1 VSDESSKEWGQIT
14 RRAGVVAAG
23 SLSSRVLGVVRDA
36 VIAGTFAVAATDAF
50 WLAFTIPNALR
61 VVLGEGA
68 VSGAFVPVLT
78 DVREKEGEEAARRFY
93 GRLAGTMML
102 LLALVC
108 TLGVL
113 AGPGLVALYAS
124 GFLDDPELWNT
135 TVLLARIVFPY
146 IGLMG
151 TAALITGAL
160 HSAKRFVAPSFA
172 PALLNVAFIGAA
184 LGLLPLMESFGLPG
198 VVALAIG
205 ALAGGLLQLV
215 AQLPSLRRAGYLV
228 RPRLGFQDPH
238 VRRAFRLLVPLLV
251 GLGVYQLNIIASR
264 QLASYLPE
272 GAISYLFYAQRLVE
286 MPQGVFALAIG
297 TAALPSLAEY
307 ASRGDLVRAKEIFRQ
322 ALRLNLFIAVPSA
335 VALALLAE
343 PTVAVL
349 FGRGRFGAHS
359 IAETARA
366 LVFLAS
372 FTWAVASVRTIVPM
386 FHALGDTRSPVKAS
400 AVNLLV
406 FFPVALGTMGPME
419 HAGLALAIGLAA
431 SFQLLTLVVMLRRR
445 VGPLGLRSVAI
456 SSLRSTAASATM
468 SVPVFLITRLG
479 DWSEGATAANTGL
492 YLGAVIAGAVVYAGA
507 GWLLGSAELA
517 TLLNALR
524 RRRGAGRPRG

>member
-1 VSDESSKEWGQIT
+1 MTNEKAKEWGQIT

-23 SLSSRVLGVVRDA
+23 TLSSRILGLVRDA

-78 DVREKEGEEAARRFY
+78 DVREKEGEEAAKAFY
-93 GRLAGTMML
+93 ARLSGTMLL

-108 TLGVL
+108 TLGVV
-113 AGPGLVALYAS
+113 AAPGLVALYAS
-124 GFLDDPELWNT
+124 GFRDDPELWNT
-135 TVLLARIVFPY
+135 TVLLSRIVFPY

-160 HSAKRFVAPSFA
+160 HAAKRFVAPSFA

-184 LGLLPLMESFGLPG
+184 FGLLPLMDRFGFPG
-198 VVALAIG
+198 VVALGIG
-205 ALAGGLLQLV
+205 ALLGGLLQLV

-228 RPRLGFQDPH
+228 RPRLGLKDPH
-238 VRRAFRLLVPLLV
+238 VRRAFLLLVPLLA

-264 QLASYLPE
+264 QLSSYLPE

-286 MPQGVFALAIG
+286 MPQGMFALAIG
-297 TAALPSLAEY
+297 TAALPSLAEH
-307 ASRGDLVRAKEIFRQ
+307 ASRGDLDRAKELFRQ
-322 ALRLNLFIAVPSA
+322 ALRLSLFVALPSA

-349 FGRGRFGAHS
+349 FGRGRFDAHS
-359 IAETARA
+359 IAETSRA
-366 LVFLAS
+366 LVLLAA
-372 FTWAVASVRTIVPM
+372 FIWAVASVRTIVPM

-406 FFPVALGTMGPME
+406 FFSVALATMGPME

-431 SFQLLTLVVMLRRR
+431 SFQLLALIVMLRRK
-445 VGPLGLRSVAI
+445 VGRLGLRSVAS
-456 SSLRSTAASATM
+456 SSLRSTAASGAM
-468 SVPVFLITRLG
+468 SVPIYLVTRLG
-479 DWSEGATAANTGL
+479 HWSEGATVANTGI
-492 YLGAVIAGAVVYAGA
+492 YVGAVVAGA
-507 GWLLGSAELA
+507 IVYVLVGWLVGSPELV
-517 TLLNALR
+517 TVLNTLR
-524 RRRGAGRPRG
+524 RRAGRSRG

>member
-1 VSDESSKEWGQIT
+1 MSDEKAKEWGQIT

-23 SLSSRVLGVVRDA
+23 TLSSRVLGLVRDA

-78 DVREKEGEEAARRFY
+78 DVREKEGEEAARQFY
-93 GRLAGTMML
+93 GRLAGTMLL

-108 TLGVL
+108 TLGVV
-113 AGPGLVALYAS
+113 AAPGLVALYAS
-124 GFLDDPELWNT
+124 GFRDDPELWNT

-160 HSAKRFVAPSFA
+160 HAAKRFVAPSFA

-184 LGLLPLMESFGLPG
+184 LGLLPLMDRLGFPG
-198 VVALAIG
+198 VVALAVG
-205 ALAGGLLQLV
+205 ALLGGVLQLV
-215 AQLPSLRRAGYLV
+215 AQLPSLHRAGYLV
-228 RPRLGFQDPH
+228 RPRLGLKDPH
-238 VRRAFRLLVPLLV
+238 VRRAFLLILPLLA

-264 QLASYLPE
+264 QLASYLPQ
-272 GAISYLFYAQRLVE
+272 GSISYLFYAQRLVE
-286 MPQGVFALAIG
+286 MPQGMFALAIG
-297 TAALPSLAEY
+297 TAALPSLAEH
-307 ASRGDLVRAKEIFRQ
+307 ASRGDLARAKELFRQ
-322 ALRLNLFIAVPSA
+322 ALRLSLFVALPSA

-349 FGRGRFGAHS
+349 FGRGRFDAHS
-359 IAETARA
+359 IDETARA
-366 LVFLAS
+366 LVILAA
-372 FTWAVASVRTIVPM
+372 FIWAVASVRTIVPM

-406 FFPVALGTMGPME
+406 FFAVALATMGPMQ

-431 SFQLLTLVVMLRRR
+431 SFQLLTLVVMLRRK
-445 VGPLGLRSVAI
+445 VGRLGLRSVAI
-456 SSLRSTAASATM
+456 SSLRSTAASAAM
-468 SVPVFLITRLG
+468 SVPVYFVTRLG
-479 DWSEGATAANTGL
+479 DWSQGATAANTGL
-492 YLGAVIAGAVVYAGA
+492 YVGAVVGGAIVYALA
-507 GWLLGSAELA
+507 GWLVGSPELA
-517 TLLNALR
+517 TVLNTLR
-524 RRRGAGRPRG
+524 RRAGRSRG